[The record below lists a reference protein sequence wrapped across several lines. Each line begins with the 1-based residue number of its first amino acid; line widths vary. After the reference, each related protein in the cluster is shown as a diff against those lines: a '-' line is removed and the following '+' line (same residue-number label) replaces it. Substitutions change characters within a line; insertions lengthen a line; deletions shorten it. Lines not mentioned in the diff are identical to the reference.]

1 MKQNRVELEISS
13 YSKKGHGIGLL
24 KTSNSLQK
32 VQVEGSVIGD
42 FLSVSLQKKR
52 RSTSLGTLLNI
63 VTPSK
68 SRTAPRCAHSAE
80 CGGCTLQQVD
90 YSSQLA
96 FKEKVVKESFKD
108 LLACAD
114 VRSIIP
120 CKSPWEYRNKM
131 EFSFSQNKEG
141 LKFLGLN
148 LANGRGKVVNLN
160 ECHLVSP
167 WFLIILKAVK
177 KWWEKSSLAAYH
189 PPSDRGTLRTLTL
202 REGKRTGK
210 KMVILTVSGNHDYF
224 LKKSD
229 LSDFKQTIIK
239 NLPGENPSVFLKI
252 HRIAKGRPTEFY
264 EMHLHGPDTLH
275 ETLHIG
281 EKTLHFYLSPSS
293 FFQPNSLQAEKLFLS
308 ALKMTPLTPQ
318 DRVYDLYCGIGAFGA
333 VFAPFVKKVI
343 GIEENPYAV
352 CDSQATVEEN
362 DIPNLSIIKGSVGSV
377 LSEFQLKP
385 NLVIVDPPR
394 AGLDS
399 LAMEHLERLRP
410 QKILYVSCN
419 VETQSQNISK
429 LIDQGYILKVIQPV
443 DQFPHTP
450 HIENIAYLELKA
462 SNNASYPL

>member
-1 MKQNRVELEISS
+1 MKQNSVELEIST
-13 YSKKGHGIGLL
+13 YSKKGHGIGHL
-24 KTSNSLQK
+24 KTSSSLQK

-42 FLSVSLQKKR
+42 LLSVSLQKKR
-52 RSTSLGTLLNI
+52 KSTSIGTLLHI
-63 VTPSK
+63 VSPSK
-68 SRTAPRCAHSAE
+68 SRTEPRCAHSAE
-80 CGGCTLQQVD
+80 CGGCTFQQTD

-96 FKEKVVKESFKD
+96 FKESVVKDSFKD
-108 LLACAD
+108 LLDHAD
-114 VRSIIP
+114 VRPIIA
-120 CKSPWEYRNKM
+120 CENPWHYRNKM

-141 LKFLGLN
+141 EKFLGLN

-160 ECHLVSP
+160 ECHLVSS
-167 WFLIILKAVK
+167 WFLMILKAVK
-177 KWWEKSSLAAYH
+177 KWWEGSLLAAYH
-189 PPSDRGTLRTLTL
+189 PPSDRGTLRTLTV
-202 REGKRTGK
+202 REGKRTNK

-224 LKKSD
+224 LNKSD
-229 LSDFKQTIIK
+229 LNDFKQAIIK
-239 NLPGENPSVFLKI
+239 SLPGENPSIFLKI
-252 HRIAKGRPTEFY
+252 HRIKKGKPTDFY

-275 ETLHIG
+275 EMLHVG

-293 FFQPNSLQAEKLFLS
+293 FFQPNTLQAEKLFLL
-308 ALKMTPLTPQ
+308 ALKMVPLTPR

-385 NLVIVDPPR
+385 DLVIVDPPR
-394 AGLDS
+394 AGLDP

-419 VETQSQNISK
+419 VETQSKNI
-429 LIDQGYILKVIQPV
+429 LHLVEVGYILKAIQPV

-462 SNNASYPL
+462 SNNATYPL